1 MKQHSDGTAERKQ
14 TMNKVI
20 LIGHIGKD
28 PDLRYTASGTA
39 VAKFSMATAEK
50 IGKGEN
56 RKQQTDWHK
65 IVTWGKQAEFVG
77 EYVKKGNQLAI
88 TGKIQ
93 TRDWEDRDGIKR
105 YTTEIIAHHLEFV
118 GGKKD
123 NNSQQRPATTEHY
136 PDDEP
141 MDEVPF

>member
-105 YTTEIIAHHLEFV
+105 YTTEIIAHHLEFG